1 SRSRLAAR
9 VIDGGAR
16 KRDSP
21 LPTCSVLFA
30 GPRRGESMS
39 QFSTK
44 VVEVDGRWSLRV
56 RTECGLKL
64 EYLYETERQARFF
77 RAVFALDPT
86 RLPPPQRMELGAREK
101 ARTGLERA

>member
-1 SRSRLAAR
+1 
-9 VIDGGAR
+9 
-16 KRDSP
+16 
-21 LPTCSVLFA
+21 
-30 GPRRGESMS
+30 MS

-44 VVEVDGRWSLRV
+44 VVEVDGRWALRV

-101 ARTGLERA
+101 AGIQRASALFGLTPAEITASVAVLDRARA